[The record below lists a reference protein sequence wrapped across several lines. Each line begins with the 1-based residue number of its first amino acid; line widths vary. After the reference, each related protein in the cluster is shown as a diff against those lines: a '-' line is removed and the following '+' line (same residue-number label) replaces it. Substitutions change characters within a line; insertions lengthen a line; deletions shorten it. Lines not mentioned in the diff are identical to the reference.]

1 MCVNPV
7 APAGYKGKELEV
19 IEYGS
24 NRAICEHIEDVRG
37 MFGADCEIYALGFSL
52 GSNHLLRHL
61 GSH

>member
-37 MFGADCEIYALGFSL
+37 MFGADCEIYSL
-52 GSNHLLRHL
+52 QK
-61 GSH
+61 